1 MPSIAAEKEI
11 IDQLLMA
18 ESVARAASV
27 SATST
32 VEQDERYIE
41 AERFADR
48 AWSLAET
55 NDHAFVVS
63 DIWR

>member
-1 MPSIAAEKEI
+1 MLSIPAEKQM
-11 IDQLLMA
+11 IDQLLKA
-18 ESVARAASV
+18 EALARAASV
-27 SATST
+27 SATNP

-55 NDHAFVVS
+55 NDHAFVAS